1 MCQSKRV
8 CYAGDRLQGSHC
20 PRGNL
25 PYIRNYPIYNAIFNL
40 IYPVGSWIYL
50 PYNRLPHKR
59 FLVYKKFQM
68 RHEEIVT
75 LRDVVST
82 VTVKGQACENAE
94 EIDVN
99 ICHVKAMLSP
109 TKSGSGKYTQYGL

>member
-1 MCQSKRV
+1 
-8 CYAGDRLQGSHC
+8 
-20 PRGNL
+20 
-25 PYIRNYPIYNAIFNL
+25 
-40 IYPVGSWIYL
+40 
-50 PYNRLPHKR
+50 
-59 FLVYKKFQM
+59 M

-75 LRDVVST
+75 PRDVVST
-82 VTVKGQACENAE
+82 VSSITVKGQACESAE